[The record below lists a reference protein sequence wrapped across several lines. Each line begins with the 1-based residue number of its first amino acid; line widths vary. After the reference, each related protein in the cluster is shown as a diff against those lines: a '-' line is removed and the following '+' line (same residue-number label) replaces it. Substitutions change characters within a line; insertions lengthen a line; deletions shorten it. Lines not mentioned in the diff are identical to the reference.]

1 MKLICRTAD
10 QAEAMMDPLE
20 KSHSALTTY
29 TERISSSTY
38 EVPYTAELHDDLSLS
53 ELIRLNEAHE
63 SLKSLVYV
71 LYRL

>member
-1 MKLICRTAD
+1 MCRTAD

-20 KSHSALTTY
+20 KSRFALSAY

-53 ELIRLNEAHE
+53 ELMKLNEAHE
-63 SLKSLVYV
+63 SLKSLVYIF
-71 LYRL
+71 YRL